1 MMGRKDA
8 SDQTLVSGRWV
19 MWTMAACVAV
29 FVIWAYFS
37 ELDQVTRAPGQV
49 VSSSRTQIIQSL
61 DGGIIEKMNVKEG
74 MPVKAGQLL
83 VQFSVARADAAW
95 RETRAKAA
103 ALSASVTR
111 LRAEVFEEPLK
122 FDPLVNAHPNFAAN
136 QTELYNKRRTA
147 LNQEVQVYGQALKLA
162 NQELAATEPLLAKGD
177 VGLADVLR
185 LRRQVTDLEGQIVNR
200 KNKYFQDSQTDLS
213 KAQEELASVMQAL
226 EQKKIQLDNC
236 EIHAPRAGI
245 VKNIR
250 FTTLG
255 AVVKPGEDIMELV
268 PVDSDLIVEAK
279 MKPADIGF
287 IHLGMP
293 AAIKVD
299 AFDYSIFGSLQGE
312 VVYISADTLK
322 EEARAQ
328 PQDNTYYV
336 VRVRSA
342 STTLMGKN
350 GTKMEV
356 IPGMTASVEVLT
368 GKKTIFNYL
377 AKPIVKTMG
386 ESMKER

>member
-8 SDQTLVSGRWV
+8 KDHSLVSGRWV
-19 MWTMAACVAV
+19 MWTMASCVAV

-37 ELDQVTRAPGQV
+37 ELDQVTRAAGQV

-61 DGGIIEKMNVKEG
+61 DGGIIENLAVKEG
-74 MPVKAGQLL
+74 MPVKGGQLL
-83 VQFSVARADAAW
+83 VQFSAARADAAW

-122 FDPLVNAHPNFAAN
+122 FDALVKAHPSFAAN
-136 QTELYNKRRTA
+136 QTELYTKRRKA
-147 LNQEVQVYGQALKLA
+147 LNQELQVYGQALKLA

-185 LRRQVTDLEGQIVNR
+185 LRRQVADLDGQIINR
-200 KNKYFQDSQTDLS
+200 KNKYFQDSQTDLA

-226 EQKKIQLDNC
+226 EQRKIQLDNC
-236 EIHAPRAGI
+236 EIHAPRAGV

-255 AVVKPGEDIMELV
+255 AVVKPGEDILELV

-279 MKPADIGF
+279 VRPADIGF
-287 IHLGMP
+287 IHIGMP
-293 AAIKVD
+293 TAIKID

-312 VVYISADTLK
+312 VIYISADTLK
-322 EEARAQ
+322 EEARTQ
-328 PQDNTYYV
+328 GQDSTYYV

-342 STTLMGKN
+342 STSLVGKN
-350 GTKMEV
+350 GAKMEV